1 MDLVAAYNR
10 TRRCVLAERTER
22 TSTAWERMRGLLG
35 RDGLP
40 QGQALLISPCNS
52 IHMFFMRFAIDVL
65 FLDKDGRIIQAIPR
79 LRPWRATRVYL
90 SARSVLELWAGAL
103 EETGTQLGDIVEF
116 SARSLTA
123 TSETG

>member
-1 MDLVAAYNR
+1 MDLVAAHNR

-40 QGQALLISPCNS
+40 HGQALLISPCNS

-65 FLDKDGRIIQAIPR
+65 FLDKDGKIVQAIPR

-103 EETGTQLGDIVEF
+103 EETGTQLGDIIEF